1 MNLAAICHETRE
13 EQKYD
18 DREVKRYQNIPT

>member
-1 MNLAAICHETRE
+1 MNFAAICQDTRE

-18 DREVKRYQNIPT
+18 DREVKLYQNIPT